1 MEFVLSFPHTSGVY
15 CRNIYT
21 GNFVCLLV
29 KTTVFSSLV
38 INLVNLFLRKVAL
51 FIVSIL
57 GCWKTKY
64 VHIEIIPPFVNT
76 FKERRLIIPKIFVSL
91 LVTALYLKVKMS
103 DISLHILITHY

>member
-1 MEFVLSFPHTSGVY
+1 M
-15 CRNIYT
+15 
-21 GNFVCLLV
+21 CLLV

-38 INLVNLFLRKVAL
+38 INLVNLFLSKVAL

-76 FKERRLIIPKIFVSL
+76 FKERRLIIPKKIFSL
-91 LVTALYLKVKMS
+91 LLYFKVKMS
-103 DISLHILITHY
+103 DISLYILITHY